1 MSNDLRDLIKT
12 YLVKN
17 PELNFTEIADKM
29 LEDGATSK
37 SHRTLRMYA
46 SIIAQEVIAD
56 DLLEL
61 EGAPVPT
68 ALVDFTNTED
78 GTDLELPFLDASG
91 DLLTLDQFD
100 VKITMKRVPKILI
113 LDIETARMIVGVW
126 KLGFK
131 EHIGPDQV
139 IHDWF
144 MYGWSAKWLFD
155 AKVMRDFVTA
165 EEAKERDDKRICSSL
180 WAIVN
185 EADII
190 VTHNGLKF
198 DMPKI
203 STRFFLN
210 GLDPFSSYQ
219 SVDTYKVATKQF
231 GFSSNSLNY
240 IAQIALH
247 REKVK
252 TTYGLWVECENAV
265 PEALAYMEEY
275 CVADVCLE
283 EEVYLAL
290 RPWIKGHP
298 NIGVLVSTEHA
309 VCPNCGGSSFTE
321 TGTVYTTQQN
331 AYSEVKC
338 DSCGA
343 INRTKKSL
351 ITTEQRKNML
361 VPAAH

>member
-1 MSNDLRDLIKT
+1 MSNDLYDLIKT
-12 YLVKN
+12 YMTKN
-17 PELNFTEIADKM
+17 PTLNFTEIAD
-29 LEDGATSK
+29 LIIEDGATTK
-37 SHRTLRMYA
+37 SHRTLRLYA
-46 SIIAQEVIAD
+46 AEVAAEA
-56 DLLEL
+56 LLEL
-61 EGAPVPT
+61 NGAVVPT
-68 ALVDFTNTED
+68 ALVDMSDETDFIDTGSD
-78 GTDLELPFLDASG
+78 GTALEQELPFEY
-91 DLLTLDQFD
+91 D
-100 VKITMKRVPKILI
+100 VVITKKRTPKVLV

-126 KLGFK
+126 KLGYK
-131 EHIGPDQV
+131 EVIGQDQV
-139 IHDWF
+139 IKDWF
-144 MYGWSAKWLFD
+144 IYGWAAKWLFD
-155 AKVMRDFVTA
+155 AKVMRDFVTP
-165 EEAKERDDKRICSSL
+165 EEATARDDKRICESL
-180 WAIVN
+180 WAIVD

-190 VTHNGLKF
+190 ITHNGIKF

-210 GLDPFSSYQ
+210 GLPPFSSYQ
-219 SVDTYKVATKQF
+219 NIDTYRIASKQF
-231 GFSSNSLNY
+231 GFSSNALNY

-252 TTYGLWVECENAV
+252 TTYSLWVECENAV
-265 PEALAYMEEY
+265 PESLAFMEEY

-298 NIGVLVSTEHA
+298 NLGVLVSTEHP
-309 VCPNCGGSSFTE
+309 VCPNCGGDSFTE

-331 AYSEVKC
+331 AYSEVRC

-343 INRTKKSL
+343 VNRTKKSL